1 MPLNSKYFKSPDLH
15 ITFSGTPS
23 WFPELVRGPHTSPR
37 ALFISFPQDLLLN
50 SRIVTYSLVLPAVW
64 HSVSSWGARPLPT
77 SLQYH
82 LRTQLSVRQENH
94 ERSQQPS
101 INIHSLPSV
110 DHRQHDWI
118 ILWIWSVKMFLES
131 SKNQGCGAS
140 RHCTLIAR
148 SYNVSPFVSMQ
159 NILDGRKYV
168 PHWFSFQG
176 DSNSNQGVGEMAQQ
190 AKCLLSMYKDLSL
203 DP

>member
-50 SRIVTYSLVLPAVW
+50 SSAAW
-64 HSVSSWGARPLPT
+64 HPMSSWGARPLPT

-94 ERSQQPS
+94 EMSQQPS

-110 DHRQHDWI
+110 DHRQHDWRAARI
-118 ILWIWSVKMFLES
+118 KAVVQVDIAYSSHARTMSAPLLACRIYWMGGSMSHIDLAFKVIPIKIRGSGRWPSRQSACWACIRTWVWIPS
-131 SKNQGCGAS
+131 
-140 RHCTLIAR
+140 T
-148 SYNVSPFVSMQ
+148 
-159 NILDGRKYV
+159 
-168 PHWFSFQG
+168 
-176 DSNSNQGVGEMAQQ
+176 
-190 AKCLLSMYKDLSL
+190 
-203 DP
+203 